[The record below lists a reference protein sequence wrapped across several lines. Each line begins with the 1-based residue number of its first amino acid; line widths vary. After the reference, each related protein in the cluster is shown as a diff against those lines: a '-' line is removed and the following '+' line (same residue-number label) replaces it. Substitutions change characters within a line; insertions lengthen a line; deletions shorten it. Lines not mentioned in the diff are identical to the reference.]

1 MKHSFS
7 AGGLRQEGL
16 GEGALNLGETE
27 WELNAPSQGFE
38 GRTWGSQRGS
48 WASVGQ
54 SREGCLEEETWA
66 VGLEG

>member
-27 WELNAPSQGFE
+27 WDLNIPSQEFE

-48 WASVGQ
+48 RASVGQ
-54 SREGCLEEETWA
+54 SREGCLEEETWE